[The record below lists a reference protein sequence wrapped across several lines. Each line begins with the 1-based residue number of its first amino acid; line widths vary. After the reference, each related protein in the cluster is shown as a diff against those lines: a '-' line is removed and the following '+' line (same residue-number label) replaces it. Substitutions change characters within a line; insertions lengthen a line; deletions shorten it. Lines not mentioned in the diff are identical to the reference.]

1 MVGFLGQ
8 KVEGSGFFFFFVG
21 QGYASAVAGDFGI
34 Q

>member
-8 KVEGSGFFFFFVG
+8 KVEGSGFFFVG

-34 Q
+34 R